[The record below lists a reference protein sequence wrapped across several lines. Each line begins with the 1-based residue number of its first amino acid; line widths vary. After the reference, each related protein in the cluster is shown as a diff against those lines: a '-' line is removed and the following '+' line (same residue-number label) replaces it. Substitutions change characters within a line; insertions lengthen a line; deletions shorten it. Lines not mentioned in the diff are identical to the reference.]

1 MSEQKIHKDMTFGE
15 LLRNF
20 PRAAPILSGYGL
32 HCVGCHIGVMETI
45 EQGVMA
51 HGLGEE
57 TLDKMIDDLNQNA
70 L

>member
-1 MSEQKIHKDMTFGE
+1 
-15 LLRNF
+15 
-20 PRAAPILSGYGL
+20 
-32 HCVGCHIGVMETI
+32 METI